1 MGREEHR
8 LCVLIVAYLTLFT
21 FYFLAAFILLN
32 EFYMDLSV
40 LARAM
45 MPPAPSRTRATY
57 MDRKNAISNIKIYIY
72 NSLINSP
79 DGGNFFSSTRDDKF
93 QKNLKHTKFKWENE
107 KASRA
112 ARWRRRR
119 QKKKRDKQTSPPIFM
134 LMKYFI
140 LRSVL

>member
-8 LCVLIVAYLTLFT
+8 FCVLIVAYLTLFT
-21 FYFLAAFILLN
+21 FYFAAFILLN

-45 MPPAPSRTRATY
+45 MPPAPSRTLAR
-57 MDRKNAISNIKIYIY
+57 YIY
-72 NSLINSP
+72 
-79 DGGNFFSSTRDDKF
+79 GQKECNFKY
-93 QKNLKHTKFKWENE
+93 KNLYIILWLTLWTKKISSRRETINFRKIWNTQNSNE
-107 KASRA
+107 RMRRQEQTS

-119 QKKKRDKQTSPPIFM
+119 EGKKRDKQTSPPIFM